1 MNKNLKRVISAVSA
15 LAVTA
20 SGAAAF
26 AISYPDVPETADYN
40 QAITELSAL
49 GVINGFDD
57 GTFRPDENVTRA
69 QITKMVVTALG
80 NTAVSQAEASTG
92 RDTQFNDVPGSHWA
106 SGFVAVGTSST
117 ASNFINGYSAT
128 TFGPEDNV
136 TYAQAVKMVVA
147 ALGYTT
153 LAEGQ
158 GGWPSGYL
166 KYGYQ
171 LGIATLTGVGNDDQL
186 NRAQVSVIIDNALK
200 CPICV
205 ANGYTYDAL
214 GRQIPNTLIKDGTGD
229 LDDTKDGYQN
239 LLNYAHDA
247 YLVYGRVTGTFKSG
261 ANVDPDEVRFN
272 VEKTDN
278 WDGYAIN
285 AAKNDDAEN
294 ITAYKGLVFD
304 ADDYL
309 FTYSEAI
316 IQKDKNDEY
325 TIISLTKYGA
335 SEIVTLE
342 SSDYKKITEANSDY
356 QLQMY
361 KDAGHSKYDTYKI
374 NLDAELYVNG
384 REVDNS
390 TIRANNANNEEGII
404 GLFNGNF
411 VDGNKVGKVTLID
424 ATEEGKS
431 STDGKYDYI
440 MVSFFVDGIVDE
452 VDEKTDE
459 VTINLDEYDAR
470 ISSGKIVLDLDDDDK
485 DYNIS
490 LNGEII
496 AATELREDDVVSVS
510 YDVTGAFKDSDTY
523 DIFVSRDTVEGKVSS
538 VYEDPDDV
546 LDNEY
551 TLDNGEVYKL
561 AYDDAADL
569 KSGDSYTLYLDAF
582 GKVAKA
588 EELASSKK
596 YALLENVYMT
606 NGDADAYVDVVT
618 GTGSKVSY
626 QIKTE
631 DRADF
636 EAIFGTTYDAADKL
650 ANRAKPQ
657 DRVIAYKVTAKGE
670 LRLDGTTAAE
680 GTYFDGEYKSNTQKI
695 DGKQLSE
702 SLSQIVDITDYDDL
716 KSQSYSALGL
726 NDFVSGTTYKGY
738 AYGRTGSDR
747 IYQFVLVTDGIGGY
761 NVENNWAVFV
771 QQTNVDTDNN
781 GDSDA
786 VTAYVGGQLV
796 TIPVETD
803 ALISGMSAGDIFF
816 YKLNSDNEIESVR
829 MVTDESAL
837 NQSYYAFSSNAVG
850 KQYNILNPK
859 TSAGFA
865 AEDDSTDWY
874 FSKSDNVDD
883 CELIAGPIVNVSNG
897 DVYIVT
903 PAELARANQSID
915 ELSIDNVK
923 SYELASEVNVY
934 QYDYSVSRAKDR
946 VTTAGKGSVRKSSFD
961 RDAYVGDKKDN
972 VVDFEAQ
979 LSIESAASN
988 SNYGQVNYAI
998 AKVVDKEITE
1008 ILVIVPDEDED

>member
-40 QAITELSAL
+40 QAVTELSAL
-49 GVINGFDD
+49 GVVNGFED

-92 RDTQFNDVPGSHWA
+92 RDTQFQDVPGSHWA

-247 YLVYGRVTGTFKSG
+247 YLVYGRVTGTFRSG
-261 ANVDPDEVRFN
+261 ANVDPDEIRFN
-272 VEKTDN
+272 VEKADN
-278 WDGYAIN
+278 WDGYSIN
-285 AAKNDDAEN
+285 SAKNSDAEN
-294 ITAYKGLVFD
+294 IKAYKGQVLD

-325 TIISLTKYGA
+325 TMISMTKYGA
-335 SEIVTLE
+335 SEIVTLQA
-342 SSDYKKITEANSDY
+342 SDFKKITAGNNDY

-361 KDAGHSKYDTYKI
+361 KDAGHSKYDTYKL
-374 NLDAELYVNG
+374 NTDAETYVNG
-384 REVDNS
+384 RDYPSNIVDFFY
-390 TIRANNANNEEGII
+390 GDY
-404 GLFNGNF
+404 
-411 VDGNKVGKVTLID
+411 VDGNQVGTVTLID
-424 ATEEGKS
+424 STEEGKS
-431 STDGKYDYI
+431 STDGKYDYV
-440 MVSFFVDGIVDE
+440 MVSFFVDGVVDDL
-452 VDEKTDE
+452 DEKTDE
-459 VTINLDEYDAR
+459 ITINLDEYDSR
-470 ISSGKIVLDLDDDDK
+470 ISSGKVVLDLDDDDK
-485 DYNIS
+485 DFNIT

-496 AATELREDDVVSVS
+496 APTDLQEDDVVSIA
-510 YDVTGAFKDSDTY
+510 YDVTGSFKDSDTY
-523 DIFVSRDTVEGKVSS
+523 DIFVSRDTVEGKVNS
-538 VYEDPDDV
+538 VYTDPDNNI

-551 TLDNGEVYKL
+551 TLDNGEIYKL
-561 AYDDAADL
+561 AYDGAATLD
-569 KSGDSYTLYLDAF
+569 SGYSYTLYLDAF

-606 NGDADAYVDVVT
+606 NGDADAYVDIVT
-618 GTGSKVSY
+618 GTGDKVSY
-626 QIKTE
+626 QIKTDDFRTFAIALMGSE
-631 DRADF
+631 DNYNSFFDTNAK
-636 EAIFGTTYDAADKL
+636 IS
-650 ANRAKPQ
+650 NRAKPE
-657 DRVIAYKVTAKGE
+657 DRVISYKLTAKGE
-670 LRLDGTTAAE
+670 LRLDSLEE
-680 GTYFDGEYKSNTQKI
+680 GTSFNGEYKSATQKL

-702 SLSQIVDITDYDDL
+702 GLSQIVDISDYDAD
-716 KSQSYSALGL
+716 KSQSYSSVSL
-726 NDFVSGTTYKGY
+726 NDFTSGTTYKGY
-738 AYGRTGSDR
+738 AFGRTGSDR
-747 IYQFVLVTDGIGGY
+747 TYQYVLITEGIGGF
-761 NVENNWAVFV
+761 NVDNNWAVFV

-786 VTAYVGGQLV
+786 VTAYVGGELR
-796 TIPVETD
+796 TIPVESVSD
-803 ALISGMSAGDIFF
+803 IEGLAAGDIFF
-816 YKLNSDNEIESVR
+816 YKLNSDNEIEEIR
-829 MVTDESAL
+829 MVTGDSML
-837 NQSYYAFSSNAVG
+837 NTSYRAFSSFAIG
-850 KQYNILNPK
+850 AGYNILDST
-859 TSAGFA
+859 TSAQFA
-865 AEDDSTDWY
+865 SEDNAVSGE
-874 FSKSDNVDD
+874 FAKSDNKSD
-883 CELIAGPIVNVSNG
+883 CELIAGPIVDVTNG
-897 DVYIVT
+897 DVAIVT
-903 PAELARANQSID
+903 PAELSKSSQAID
-915 ELSIDNVK
+915 AVSIDNVK
-923 SYELASEVNVY
+923 TYDLASDANVY
-934 QYDYSVSRAKDR
+934 QYDYSVSKAKDR

-961 RDAYVGDKKDN
+961 RSAYVGEKKDN
-972 VVDFEAQ
+972 IVNFEAQ
-979 LSIESAASN
+979 YDVEATASN
-988 SNYGQVNYAI
+988 TNYGQVNYAI